1 MFCNLF
7 VMFTVLFVLWQRRQN
22 ARRGVLLMGLCDAGK
37 TLVFSRLVYNRHVTT
52 HTSIKENTGEL
63 IVNNVSKNVLELNV

>member
-1 MFCNLF
+1 
-7 VMFTVLFVLWQRRQN
+7 MFTVLFVLWQRRQN

-63 IVNNVSKNVLELNV
+63 IVNNVSKNVLDMNV